1 MSMNGAEALLKTM
14 IDAGVEVCFANP
26 GTSEMQLV
34 AAIDKIPGMRPIL
47 GLFEGVVTGAAD
59 GYGRMADKPAATL
72 LHLGS
77 GYSNGMANLH
87 NAKRAFS
94 PIVNIIGEHAV
105 DHIPLDAPLTSDIEG
120 HASLH
125 TDWVRTSQSADT
137 MPIDGAQAVSASYAG
152 RIANLIIPANY
163 AWTESS
169 GPVAPAEPAKR
180 PMVSDEALS
189 EALTAL
195 SSGSDC
201 CLFLGGQALREEGLS
216 LARRIEQATGAKV
229 ICEVF
234 PARIQRGR
242 GRATVERLPYL
253 GEFAADV
260 LKDFK
265 RMVVLGTKAPVSFFS
280 YPEKPSVL
288 TPEGCQIQSLAT
300 AQDDQLDALRRLVDL
315 LQAPE
320 LELQEDPALPQIP
333 SKDELFTA
341 EAVGAVVANYLPD
354 NAIVSDEAN
363 TSGIFSYAMYEGAAP
378 HDWLTLTGGAIGQ
391 GMPVAVGA
399 AVACPDR
406 KVINLQADGSAM
418 YTNQSLWTMAREQL
432 DVVTV
437 IYNNSSYAI
446 LNLELMRVG
455 VENPGERAKSMLD
468 LSNPSLDWVKIA
480 EGQGVTATRA
490 TNVEEFEAQFK
501 AAIEHKGPRLIEV
514 IL

>member
-125 TDWVRTSQSADT
+125 TDWVRTSQSAVQ
-137 MPIDGAQAVSASYAG
+137 MAKDGAEAVAASYAG
-152 RIANLIIPANY
+152 RIANLIVPANY
-163 AWTESS
+163 AWTESE
-169 GPVAPAEPAKR
+169 GAVEPIEPAAWPK
-180 PMVSDEALS
+180 VSDEDLAAAAKALK
-189 EALTAL
+189 E
-195 SSGSDC
+195 GEQC
-201 CLFLGGQALREEGLS
+201 CLFLGGRALREEGIV
-216 LARRIEQATGAKV
+216 LAKRIEQATGAKV

-242 GRATVERLPYL
+242 GRPTVDRLPYL

-265 RMVVLGTKAPVSFFS
+265 HMVVLGTKAPVSFFA

-288 TPEGCQIQSLAT
+288 TPADCQIQDLGS
-300 AQDDQLDALRRLVDL
+300 AQDDQIDALQRLVAL
-315 LQAPE
+315 LEAPE
-320 LELQEDPALPQIP
+320 LEQTEDPALPAIP
-333 SKDELFTA
+333 SKEELFTA
-341 EAVGAVVANYLPD
+341 EAVGAVIANYLPE

-363 TSGIFSYAMYEGAAP
+363 TSGIFSYGMYEGSAK

-391 GMPVAVGA
+391 GLPVAVGA

-406 KVINLQADGSAM
+406 KVINLQADGAAM
-418 YTNQSLWTMAREQL
+418 YTNQALWTMAREQL

-468 LSNPSLDWVKIA
+468 LSNPNLDWVKIA
-480 EGQGVTATRA
+480 EGQGVKASRA

-501 AAIEHKGPRLIEV
+501 AALAESGPRLIEV